1 MRKHAADNAAVGNN
15 DCINPFGN
23 DRFQCL
29 KCAHRDL
36 RTAFAV
42 WTDVILI
49 VSGNPFDIC
58 RIILQFGIIPHFKI
72 SEVRFPHSVK
82 HTVRSVPVDSAKLC
96 SARSIPLV

>member
-29 KCAHRDL
+29 KCARRDL

-49 VSGNPFDIC
+49 VS
-58 RIILQFGIIPHFKI
+58 
-72 SEVRFPHSVK
+72 
-82 HTVRSVPVDSAKLC
+82 
-96 SARSIPLV
+96 